1 MSGLPDVLLDSL
13 SGAALNAVSERLYG
27 SRMASRDVGATSL
40 DYTVREEGS
49 QSDLW
54 LHPASAIGS
63 VIEECVS
70 EARASGVPES
80 SSVVGSRWSRVEAV
94 TAALDER
101 ALNDRAVSV
110 LRRVKSKL
118 AGSDFPDQA
127 ARLDVA
133 TQVNRLV
140 AEAQSDLNLCQL
152 YVGWCP
158 FW

>member
-1 MSGLPDVLLDSL
+1 MNVAAVGVM
-13 SGAALNAVSERLYG
+13 GAAGCASIDVSASAVHATLD
-27 SRMASRDVGATSL
+27 ASASAL
-40 DYTVREEGS
+40 REDGTEW
-49 QSDLW
+49 D
-54 LHPASAIGS
+54 HPASVIGTPHDRS
-63 VIEECVS
+63 HDLATDTNIS
-70 EARASGVPES
+70 FSGVPES
-80 SSVVGSRWSRVEAV
+80 SSVVARLSQQEQAV
-94 TAALDER
+94 DEQ

-110 LRRVKSKL
+110 LRRVKMKL

-140 AEAQSDLNLCQL
+140 VEARSDLNLCQL

>member
-1 MSGLPDVLLDSL
+1 MEPSP
-13 SGAALNAVSERLYG
+13 NRER
-27 SRMASRDVGATSL
+27 T
-40 DYTVREEGS
+40 
-49 QSDLW
+49 
-54 LHPASAIGS
+54 
-63 VIEECVS
+63 
-70 EARASGVPES
+70 GVPES
-80 SSVVGSRWSRVEAV
+80 SSVV
-94 TAALDER
+94 TARSMQNSEQPVDEQ

-110 LRRVKSKL
+110 LRRVKMKL

-140 AEAQSDLNLCQL
+140 SEAQSDPNLCQL